1 MTDLQMPEEIVK
13 EVLKTIKTD
22 LPVNFL
28 YNILAELALLMFM
41 FLNIAILYTAI
52 SYFLPS
58 LVALSVTSVFIL
70 VIFVKY
76 LRKVFKRAWEN

>member
-22 LPVNFL
+22 PPANFL